1 MELSE
6 IFMNIGG
13 TAFSIFIVYL
23 MNRVYTILNQLKG

>member
-23 MNRVYTILNQLKG
+23 INRIYTILDQLKG